1 MIHTKVKCPVC
12 GDVIQEG
19 RKDYF
24 CRSYAFGRNCRFC
37 VSRTKNIITQI
48 SGQPLNYPEFIKL
61 LQPAG
66 LTVPVRDK
74 RYQFQIVTGKR
85 QEKRTWKVTVRTSG
99 AGEINGRREEVHD
112 EVIKN
117 LELSESGN

>member
-24 CRSYAFGRNCRFC
+24 CRSYAFGRSCSFYISKKQNAITKM
-37 VSRTKNIITQI
+37 STRTLEL
-48 SGQPLNYPEFIKL
+48 PDFLKL

-66 LTVPVRDK
+66 LTVPIRDK
-74 RYQFQIVTGKR
+74 RYQFQIVTEKK

-99 AGEINGRREEVHD
+99 AGEINGRKAD
-112 EVIKN
+112 TDQ
-117 LELSESGN
+117 